1 MIIVYRVFLA
11 KGSTRRLLCWYAD
24 LFTSFFVN
32 PDGVGYHIS
41 AKKKQCRNG
50 KDGSN
55 QDNPMRS
62 DPLSDHDDPVDH
74 KPDCGENQQSDGPVE
89 KAAEKS
95 SVNVATGIQVAD
107 DLVRGEKGYK
117 ANYTENR
124 PLIQGIDGQRKWVG
138 KLVKNEAKQFSQW

>member
-11 KGSTRRLLCWYAD
+11 KGPTRRLLCWYAV
-24 LFTSFFVN
+24 LFTSFFLK
-32 PDGVGYHIS
+32 PDEVGYYIS
-41 AKKKQCRNG
+41 ANKIQCPNR

-55 QDNPMRS
+55 QDKPMCS

-74 KPDCGENQQSDGPVE
+74 KPDCGEDQQSNGPVE

-95 SVNVATGIQVAD
+95 AVNVAAGIQVTND
-107 DLVRGEKGYK
+107 SERSKIGYK
-117 ANYTENR
+117 ANYAENR
-124 PLIQGIDGQRKWVG
+124 PFIQGIDGQRKWVG

>member
-11 KGSTRRLLCWYAD
+11 KGSTRRILCWYAD
-24 LFTSFFVN
+24 LFTSFFLN

-41 AKKKQCRNG
+41 AKKIQCRNG

-62 DPLSDHDDPVDH
+62 DPLPDYDDPVDH
-74 KPDCGENQQSDGPVE
+74 EPDCSEDHQSDGPVE

-95 SVNVATGIQVAD
+95 AVNVTAGIQVAND
-107 DLVRGEKGYK
+107 PVSREKGDESDHTK
-117 ANYTENR
+117 ND
-124 PLIQGIDGQRKWVG
+124 PFIQRINGQRKRAG
-138 KLVKNEAKQFSQW
+138 RLVKNEAKQFSQW

>member
-24 LFTSFFVN
+24 LFTSFFLN

-74 KPDCGENQQSDGPVE
+74 KPDCGEDQQSNGPVE

-95 SVNVATGIQVAD
+95 AVNVAAGIQVTND
-107 DLVRGEKGYK
+107 SERSKIGYK
-117 ANYTENR
+117 ANYAENR
-124 PLIQGIDGQRKWVG
+124 PFIQGINGPRKWVG